1 MLNKTLEGDMKN
13 SVTKCAELI
22 LGMDNDE
29 LNQVIETVQLR
40 RQFLTKQATRS
51 LTVGNTVSFTSSRT
65 GRLMQGRINK
75 VARKYITI
83 DCGVDGLWKVP
94 GNMVESV

>member
-1 MLNKTLEGDMKN
+1 MTNR
-13 SVTKCAELI
+13 VTKAVELI
-22 LGMDNDE
+22 YGMDNDE
-29 LNQVIETVQLR
+29 LNQVIEAVQMK

-51 LTVGNTVSFTSSRT
+51 LTVGSTVSFTSSRT
-65 GRLMQGRINK
+65 GRQMQGRINK